1 MSTLRKLCDVYDA
14 VIDTTGAEEDRP
26 LPPIGFVQKR
36 IKYNIL
42 LSPGGEFLTAQPL
55 PEEEQL
61 CAVPSSP
68 QAEGRAS
75 KKSAPF
81 PLADC
86 LKYLIAN
93 DKRPLLFGNYIAQL
107 EDWCAAPDAPDC
119 LRVLLGYLKK
129 KTLYADLCAVPGLK
143 CKFYKDEND
152 TTGEGPDAKSFAC
165 FSIAYWGGEE
175 QRLWMRA
182 DVWESWSR
190 RLAALTG
197 EETGLC
203 YITGARTPIM
213 EIHPY
218 LVGSTR
224 LISGKDSGFPFQY
237 KGRFINDRSAATV
250 GAISSAKAHNALKW
264 LLDHQGF
271 KKYGTLFVGW
281 NTKAPQA
288 APDEADEKAYPD
300 TFEAY
305 VNALFK
311 SLQGYNATLKKY
323 ANAGLTEEA
332 KRRIEEIVILGL
344 EAATKGRM
352 SVIYSQ
358 TLPGNVFAARVN
370 QWNEICRWGS
380 PEKNGCVFNRP
391 VTWKEICEA
400 VMGVDAV
407 RKACVD
413 PQQKARSKVESDADA
428 VQKKKEKI
436 KPDMNAIKLMR
447 DLQMRLLHCVIE
459 GEALPLSLVKAAYN
473 RAVQPLSFTDQKGQ
487 WIEPQWRNCVAAAC
501 AMIRMHSH
509 YNKSAFVPSPA
520 LDAACTDRGYLYGR
534 LLAVAHWAER
544 PATEEG
550 KTNAVRMMRR
560 FALRPEDAWPTLYC
574 KLLPALKALGRD
586 GHSARF
592 YKRLLGQIEGL
603 FPAEDAQTGDT
614 LFPLFLVGFSAQIRA
629 LAQGQSGLAQTPSR
643 DYAPPQ
649 GRDELFGC
657 LLAVADHFEW
667 ASEMRAEEGKPTL
680 SDRDGRTNA
689 MTLTAAFI
697 ARPMTAW
704 PKIHDRLLPYLEKS
718 GEETARYAQRLLS
731 RIEQAFQPEDRLS
744 DAPLGRG
751 FLRGYL
757 MMLQALSASGLN
769 REAWRP
775 AAPPQEPPIE
785 SREAAFG
792 ALLALENQAERRILD
807 LSVPEEE
814 NRPSN
819 AMRFMARSAQRPSD
833 VWAYL
838 ENRMRPYAQKS
849 WFSKRL
855 LRRAEALHARVVEN
869 QWNSDAPLGPEYL
882 YFFYLCNLNAF

>member
-1 MSTLRKLCDVYDA
+1 MSTLRKLCDVFDA

-26 LPPIGFVQKR
+26 LLPIGFVQKK

-61 CAVPSSP
+61 CAIPSSP
-68 QAEGRAS
+68 QAEGRTS
-75 KKSAPF
+75 TKSAPF

-107 EDWCAAPDAPDC
+107 EDWCAAPEAPDC

-129 KTLYADLCAVPGLK
+129 KTLYADLCSVPGLK

-182 DVWESWSR
+182 DVRESWSR

-213 EIHPY
+213 ENHPK
-218 LVGSTR
+218 LAGNAK

-237 KGRFINDRSAATV
+237 KGRFVNDRSAATV
-250 GAISSAKAHNALKW
+250 GAISSAKMHNALKW

-271 KKYGTLFVGW
+271 KKYGMLFVGW

-311 SLQGYNATLKKY
+311 SVQGYNTDQKAY
-323 ANAGLTEEA
+323 ENAGLTDEA

-344 EAATKGRM
+344 EAATDGRM

-358 TLPGNVFAARVN
+358 TLPGNVFKGRVN
-370 QWNEICRWGS
+370 QWNEVCRWDF
-380 PEKNGCVFNRP
+380 PAKNGGVFNRP
-391 VTWKEICEA
+391 ATWKEICEA

-407 RKACVD
+407 QTAKGDFKAD
-413 PQQKARSKVESDADA
+413 KAAT
-428 VQKKKEKI
+428 
-436 KPDMNAIKLMR
+436 KLMR

-473 RAVQPLSFTDQKGQ
+473 RAVQPLSFTDQNSQ
-487 WIEPQWRNCVAAAC
+487 WSEPQWRNCVAAAC
-501 AMIRMHSH
+501 AMIRMYSH

-544 PATEEG
+544 AATGEG

-629 LAQGQSGLAQTPSR
+629 LAQGQSGLTQTPSR

-649 GRDELFGC
+649 ARDELFGC
-657 LLAVADHFEW
+657 LLAVADYFEW
-667 ASEMRAEEGKPTL
+667 VSEMRAEEGKPTL

-689 MTLTAAFI
+689 MTLTTAFI

-731 RIEQAFQPEDRLS
+731 RIEQAFLPEDRLS

>member
-129 KTLYADLCAVPGLK
+129 KTLYADLCSVPGLK

-237 KGRFINDRSAATV
+237 KGRFLNDRSAATV

-323 ANAGLTEEA
+323 ANAGLTDEA

-344 EAATKGRM
+344 EAATDGRM

-407 RKACVD
+407 QTAKGDFKAD
-413 PQQKARSKVESDADA
+413 KAAT
-428 VQKKKEKI
+428 
-436 KPDMNAIKLMR
+436 KLMR

-473 RAVQPLSFTDQKGQ
+473 RAVQPLSFTDQNSQ
-487 WIEPQWRNCVAAAC
+487 WSEPQWRNCVAAAC
-501 AMIRMHSH
+501 AMIRMYSH
-509 YNKSAFVPSPA
+509 YNKSAFAPSPA

-603 FPAEDAQTGDT
+603 FPAEDAQNGDT
-614 LFPLFLVGFSAQIRA
+614 LFPLFLVGFSAQTHA

-680 SDRDGRTNA
+680 SSRDGRTNA
-689 MTLTAAFI
+689 MTLTTAFI

-704 PKIHDRLLPYLEKS
+704 SKIHDRLLPYLEKS

-731 RIEQAFQPEDRLS
+731 RIEQAFLPEDRLS

-819 AMRFMARSAQRPSD
+819 AMRFMTRSAQRPSD

>member
-629 LAQGQSGLAQTPSR
+629 LAQGQSGLTQTPSR

-680 SDRDGRTNA
+680 SSRDGRTNA
-689 MTLTAAFI
+689 MTLTTAFI

-731 RIEQAFQPEDRLS
+731 RIEQAFLPEDRLS

>member
-271 KKYGTLFVGW
+271 KKYGMLFVGW

-311 SLQGYNATLKKY
+311 SVQGYNATLKKY

-447 DLQMRLLHCVIE
+447 NLQMRLLHCVIE

-614 LFPLFLVGFSAQIRA
+614 LFPLFLVGFSAQTHA

-680 SDRDGRTNA
+680 SSRDGRTNA
-689 MTLTAAFI
+689 MTLTTAFI

-731 RIEQAFQPEDRLS
+731 RIEQAFLPEDRLS